1 VNPCQPSPC
10 GPNSNCREVN
20 DQAVCS
26 CRSEFEGAPPN
37 CRPQCTSS
45 SECAPNRACIN
56 QKCVD
61 PCPGVCGQQA
71 ICEVRNHSPI
81 CRCPTGMTGDPFV
94 RCLPRPTSKEKENS
108 YVYLTK
114 PNPFNPMPVPPP
126 PLRDV
131 ALYRDPCLPSPCGLY
146 SSCRNQQDQ
155 AVCSCL
161 PNYFGTPPHCRPECT
176 INAECPS
183 HLACIGERC
192 RDPCPGACGQ
202 QTECRVISHVP
213 SCVCLRGYVGDAFLA
228 CHPAPRKRVVQ
239 CVKPF
244 SGLRPKPL
252 YSTTNP

>member
-1 VNPCQPSPC
+1 MNPCQPSPC

-20 DQAVCS
+20 EQAVCS

-45 SECAPNRACIN
+45 SECASNRACIN

-81 CRCPTGMTGDPFV
+81 CRCPTAMIGDPFV
-94 RCLPRPTSKEKENS
+94 RCVLRPTSKKKKMS
-108 YVYLTK
+108 GVYTIK
-114 PNPFNPMPVPPP
+114 PNNLYPMPVAPP
-126 PLRDV
+126 PLRDI
-131 ALYRDPCLPSPCGLY
+131 APYRDPCLPSPCGLY
-146 SSCRNQQDQ
+146 ASCRNQQNQ

-161 PNYFGTPPHCRPECT
+161 PNYFGTPPHCRPECS

-228 CHPAPRKRVVQ
+228 CHPAPRKSFQ
-239 CVKPF
+239 CIIPYV
-244 SGLRPKPL
+244 GLRPRPFC
-252 YSTTNP
+252 SPTIP